1 MRTRLNQLINA
12 NLRPHLENSFN
23 NLAQRQP
30 DESVRGAV
38 AELHKQVADL
48 VGRLKDSSPDDA
60 ADVAETLTQ
69 LTDEA
74 AKPEPNKSTLRR
86 LGQGIVTA
94 AKAVA
99 DVAVPVAGAVTAVLK
114 VFGIAAL

>member
-1 MRTRLNQLINA
+1 
-12 NLRPHLENSFN
+12 
-23 NLAQRQP
+23 
-30 DESVRGAV
+30 
-38 AELHKQVADL
+38 VADL

-69 LTDEA
+69 LTAEA

-114 VFGIAAL
+114 VVGIAAL